1 MYLDS
6 CNNLCIARAI
16 YALER
21 AEIRIEERIEDAE
34 LETRYQSDRGGEG

>member
-21 AEIRIEERIEDAE
+21 AEYRLKHDDAE
-34 LETRYQSDRGGEG
+34 HHETGGEG